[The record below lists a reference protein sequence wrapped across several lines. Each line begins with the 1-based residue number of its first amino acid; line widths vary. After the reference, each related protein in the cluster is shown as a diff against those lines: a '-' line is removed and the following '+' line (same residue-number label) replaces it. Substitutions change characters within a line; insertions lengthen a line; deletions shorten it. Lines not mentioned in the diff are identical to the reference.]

1 MREIKFRVWD
11 GATMYMPDETSW
23 DDIHLY
29 LDGTLNE
36 VSRTGYYQTVDV
48 CLFKGAVIMQ
58 YTGLKDKNG
67 VEIYEDDILKCEDE
81 DIEYCLV
88 EWDNH
93 KACFSI
99 NYYGYDVYSNEN
111 SGEET
116 MNSISCLDSYLLTDS
131 ELENTE
137 VIGNIHQHPHLLK

>member
-1 MREIKFRVWD
+1 MREIKFRYGYTD
-11 GATMYMPDETSW
+11 GNDWMFGYFQLEEIENQAHIEFTS
-23 DDIHLY
+23 DNPFLKRYRLTTKDL
-29 LDGTLNE
+29 
-36 VSRTGYYQTVDV
+36 
-48 CLFKGAVIMQ
+48 

-81 DIEYCLV
+81 DIEYLLV

-111 SGEET
+111 GGEET

-131 ELENTE
+131 ELEITE
-137 VIGNIHQHPHLLK
+137 VIGNIHQHHHLLK